1 MDANGNVESYKARL
15 VAKGYTQKEGI
26 DFIETF
32 SPVSSK
38 DSFSVIMVLV
48 AHFDLELH
56 QMDVKT
62 MFLNGLLHETKRF
75 LSEHFKMKDLRDA
88 YFVLRIQIHRDR
100 SQEPKN
106 GVQEVKPGQAT
117 KCSQSPVTSV
127 SSEDEIRV
135 VLELAHLDSNT
146 TGSNLKCKRQP

>member
-1 MDANGNVESYKARL
+1 MMWGCGFGARTDISRLISLVSTSKASL
-15 VAKGYTQKEGI
+15 ALEFETKS
-26 DFIETF
+26 FIR
-32 SPVSSK
+32 SGW
-38 DSFSVIMVLV
+38 
-48 AHFDLELH
+48 
-56 QMDVKT
+56 VKT
-62 MFLNGLLHETKRF
+62 SVFRLLLF
-75 LSEHFKMKDLRDA
+75 F
-88 YFVLRIQIHRDR
+88 
-100 SQEPKN
+100 EPKN